1 MAVPQPVSET
11 KKTATWEN
19 QRYALTLSIVDFI
32 VYEYKSGLEEI
43 TLHFIEQQ
51 SHLKNVLLSRA
62 FLESWQFLF
71 VCSSRFGS
79 ANHKA
84 NVFH

>member
-1 MAVPQPVSET
+1 MAVPQPVQRPR
-11 KKTATWEN
+11 KRIPLEN

-71 VCSSRFGS
+71 VYSSRFGS
-79 ANHKA
+79 ANHEAK
-84 NVFH
+84 VFH